1 MGRPEPSKPRS
12 SGTRPPG
19 AEVDGA
25 VTPRRY
31 RRPMDDELPRVT
43 ARQLAR
49 AERTCPRRLAL
60 DVAGQQANRPADRQY
75 RILNQVEGD
84 ARLAHAT
91 LGRPQPEHFPA
102 TDDLVPEE
110 RRIYD
115 VAARWYVAQFGDQAM
130 VVADEGTDAFET
142 TAPRTGVRL
151 VGPAGLALED
161 ATGGREL
168 RLLSLGNPASEEVL
182 DAPSTR
188 FALLRRARWT
198 MAGPLRVVRADLL
211 VGWAQAV
218 DVDGVAVWDDLR
230 AWFEERV
237 AVVRARADRDTPVAG
252 WECARCRYIAGCKAL
267 R

>member
-1 MGRPEPSKPRS
+1 
-12 SGTRPPG
+12 
-19 AEVDGA
+19 
-25 VTPRRY
+25 
-31 RRPMDDELPRVT
+31 MDDDLPRVT

-49 AERTCPRRLAL
+49 AEQTCPRRLAL
-60 DVAGQQANRPADRQY
+60 DHEGQLANRQADRQY
-75 RILNQVEGD
+75 RIRNQVEAD

-91 LGRPQPEHFPA
+91 LARPQPGHFPA
-102 TDDLVPEE
+102 TDDLLPEE
-110 RRIYD
+110 QRIYEL
-115 VAARWYVAQFGDQAM
+115 AARWYVAQFGDQAM
-130 VVADEGTDAFET
+130 IVADEATDPFET
-142 TAPRTGVRL
+142 VAPRTGVRL

-161 ATGGREL
+161 AGGGREL
-168 RLLSLGNPASEEVL
+168 RLLSLGAPVSEEIL

-211 VGWAQAV
+211 GGWAQAV
-218 DVDGVAVWDDLR
+218 DVDGAAAWDDLR

-237 AVVRARADRDTPVAG
+237 EVVRGHADRNAPRAG

>member
-1 MGRPEPSKPRS
+1 
-12 SGTRPPG
+12 
-19 AEVDGA
+19 
-25 VTPRRY
+25 
-31 RRPMDDELPRVT
+31 MDDDLPRVT

-49 AERTCPRRLAL
+49 AEQTCPRRLAL
-60 DVAGQQANRPADRQY
+60 DHEGQLANRQADRQY
-75 RILNQVEGD
+75 RIRNQVEAD

-91 LGRPQPEHFPA
+91 LGRPHADHFPA
-102 TDDLVPEE
+102 TDDLLPEE
-110 RRIYD
+110 LRIYEL
-115 VAARWYVAQFGDQAM
+115 AARWYVAQFGDQAM

-142 TAPRTGVRL
+142 IAPRTGVRL

-161 ATGGREL
+161 AGGGREL
-168 RLLSLGNPASEEVL
+168 RMLSLGDRASEEIL

-198 MAGPLRVVRADLL
+198 MAGPLRIVRADLL

-218 DVDGVAVWDDLR
+218 DIDGAAIWDELR
-230 AWFEERV
+230 GWFEERV
-237 AVVRARADRDTPVAG
+237 AAVRDHADRTAPRPG